1 MESLSSVFNFVEVI
15 LFGIHSPDYLFT
27 ADKYIHEATRPC
39 SAIMVLQRKKKK
51 KKNCACEART
61 PDLDVISTQCQKKR
75 EVLLVRLEL
84 TTFKL

>member
-39 SAIMVLQRKKKK
+39 SAIMVLQRKKKNKNK
-51 KKNCACEART
+51 KIVR
-61 PDLDVISTQCQKKR
+61 
-75 EVLLVRLEL
+75 VRLEL
-84 TTFKL
+84 PTLMLSARNAKRKEKFSL

>member
-51 KKNCACEART
+51 KKKNCACEART
-61 PDLDVISTQCQKKR
+61 PDLDVISTQCQRKEKFS
-75 EVLLVRLEL
+75 L
-84 TTFKL
+84 

>member
-15 LFGIHSPDYLFT
+15 LFGIHSPDYSFT

-51 KKNCACEART
+51 KKKIVR
-61 PDLDVISTQCQKKR
+61 
-75 EVLLVRLEL
+75 VRLEL
-84 TTFKL
+84 PTLMLSARNAKRKEKFSL